1 MDKKIVSLLPS
12 ITEIVCKLGFRD
24 NLMGVSHECDYPNS
38 IVGLPVLT
46 KPNFYTTGSSS
57 EIDNRVHEILKKGL
71 SVYDV
76 DEDLLRKLS
85 PEIII
90 TQTQC
95 EACAVSLREVE
106 EIVKKWTG
114 NQVTILSLE
123 PNTLNDVWDD
133 FERVANVCDS
143 PESFSKINTEITER
157 FKFIENNLKAIKQKP
172 TVLSIEWIDP
182 IMVAGNWIPELVE
195 LAGGESLLGKSGVNS
210 HVILWDEIIKSN
222 PDVII
227 FMPCG
232 FNIKRTLEEIS
243 LIKAKPG
250 WSELKAVELERVFVV
265 DGNQYFNRPGP
276 RLIESVEILAE
287 ILHEKYFE
295 KKYTKNTS
303 IVSKI

>member
-1 MDKKIVSLLPS
+1 MGKKIVSLLPS

-46 KPNFYTTGSSS
+46 KPNFSTTGSSS

-90 TQTQC
+90 TQAQC

-133 FERVANVCDS
+133 FERVANVFDS
-143 PESFSKINTEITER
+143 PDSFSKIKTEIIER
-157 FKFIENNLKAIKQKP
+157 FKFIENKLKEIKQKP

-195 LAGGESLLGKSGVNS
+195 IAGGENLLGKSGVNS

-250 WSELKAVELERVFVV
+250 WSKLKAVEFERVFVV
-265 DGNQYFNRPGP
+265 DGNKYFNRPGP